1 MALTIEQHKAAID
14 AAYPT
19 PPIEWL
25 RQDDHVTFGHE
36 DVATAELTFNRQS
49 YHYLGSHYQEHG
61 EEVWKIRRFLS
72 DEERE
77 AAIGGQV
84 SWYDAKTAFE
94 SYWETVCEA
103 QREVLAASAY
113 GKDVVD
119 DQPGDV
125 PVVRLVFLHLG
136 APAQTTIPLNPGF
149 MDARFEYAATT
160 AISPVTLT
168 ATVPLGA
175 SVRWLHEH
183 VITIGQAV
191 TLDLHLGG
199 NLVNI
204 TVTQS
209 GHRSSNYA
217 IVITRT

>member
-19 PPIEWL
+19 PPIEWA

-103 QREVLAASAY
+103 QRELLAASAY
-113 GKDVVD
+113 GKDVVMTS
-119 DQPGDV
+119 PETFRWCGLSSCTLGRRRK
-125 PVVRLVFLHLG
+125 RLSRSILASWMHGLST
-136 APAQTTIPLNPGF
+136 PPLPSF
-149 MDARFEYAATT
+149 RR
-160 AISPVTLT
+160 L
-168 ATVPLGA
+168 
-175 SVRWLHEH
+175 R
-183 VITIGQAV
+183 
-191 TLDLHLGG
+191 
-199 NLVNI
+199 
-204 TVTQS
+204 
-209 GHRSSNYA
+209 
-217 IVITRT
+217 